1 MPASMNQRYIGMG
14 GQCAGPFSGAK
25 VYQQQ
30 RTRLFTNI
38 EPIIHIASGRP
49 FFAAIEYP
57 LFFDGV

>member
-1 MPASMNQRYIGMG
+1 MG

-57 LFFDGV
+57 LFFYGV